1 MPRNTYSNLKFSF
14 FYHEKIYLKNEDEIL
29 IFFLCLSF
37 KVTRAISGGE
47 DIFESLI
54 FSDQYVGPKQPEDE

>member
-1 MPRNTYSNLKFSF
+1 MRMK
-14 FYHEKIYLKNEDEIL
+14 YL
-29 IFFLCLSF
+29 FLFVCLSL

>member
-1 MPRNTYSNLKFSF
+1 MGWNTYNFCLFV
-14 FYHEKIYLKNEDEIL
+14 
-29 IFFLCLSF
+29 CLSL

-47 DIFESLI
+47 DIFESLV

>member
-1 MPRNTYSNLKFSF
+1 M
-14 FYHEKIYLKNEDEIL
+14 IKNEDEIL
-29 IFFLCLSF
+29 IILFVCLSR

>member
-1 MPRNTYSNLKFSF
+1 M
-14 FYHEKIYLKNEDEIL
+14 IKNEDKIL
-29 IFFLCLSF
+29 IFVCLFVSQ
-37 KVTRAISGGE
+37 VTRAISGGE